1 MSVPEPIVAI
11 SADGPDLDPA
21 VHGAKAVGLQRLMRL
36 GLPVPP
42 AVVVPIASA
51 RAIAADETAGRDEL
65 RAAVRT
71 LGGPGDRLAARSGAA
86 ISLPGAFETLL
97 DVLPSV
103 VDAAVVT
110 VVESTRGLRVETIAR
125 ALGHDRVPETAVVI
139 QRQVDA
145 TADERSGAGAA
156 SSRHPVTGE
165 PGVTGSFVWQVKG
178 DAVMAATT
186 PVLALDAMLE
196 RVPDAHA
203 RLVADLARLDA
214 ELDSA
219 VEVEFTVARG
229 ELSYLQLRTFE
240 VTTDA
245 AELPAGSLVI
255 AEGQPASAG
264 VGRGRVH
271 VDVDDALDA
280 VDRGEPVILVLETSS
295 PSDMT
300 AMVRSAA
307 VLTIMGGRE
316 SHAAVVTRGAGVP
329 AVLAVQGLTI
339 GADHIVLG
347 ERRVDVGEE
356 LMVDGTTGR
365 IARPPVDG

>member
-1 MSVPEPIVAI
+1 MSLPEPIVAV

-21 VHGAKAVGLQRLMRL
+21 VHGAKAVGLQRLLRL

-42 AVVVPIASA
+42 ALVVPIASA
-51 RAIAADETAGRDEL
+51 RAIAADPRVGRDEL
-65 RAAVRT
+65 RAAVRG
-71 LGGPGDRLAARSGAA
+71 LGGPGDRLAVRSGAA
-86 ISLPGAFETLL
+86 VSLPGAFETLL

-125 ALGHDRVPETAVVI
+125 ALGHDRVPETAVI
-139 QRQVDA
+139 MQRQVDA

-165 PGVTGSFVWQVKG
+165 PGATGSFVWQVKG

-186 PVLALDAMLE
+186 PVVALDDMAAG
-196 RVPDAHA
+196 VPDAHA
-203 RLVADLARLDA
+203 RLVAALDRLDF
-214 ELDSA
+214 ELGTA
-219 VEVEFTVARG
+219 VELEFTVERG
-229 ELSYLQLRTFE
+229 ELWYLQLRTFT
-240 VTTDA
+240 VTQDL
-245 AELPAGSLVI
+245 AELPAGARVI
-255 AEGQPASAG
+255 ADGQPASAG

-280 VDRGEPVILVLETSS
+280 VDRGEPVVLVLETSA

-307 VLTIMGGRE
+307 VLTVLGGRE
-316 SHAAVVTRGAGVP
+316 SHAAVVARGAGVP
-329 AVLAVQGLTI
+329 AVLAVQGLHI
-339 GADHIVLG
+339 ADDHIRLG
-347 ERRVDVGEE
+347 DHRVDVGDE
-356 LMVDGTTGR
+356 LVVDGTTGR
-365 IARPPVDG
+365 IARPATD

>member
-1 MSVPEPIVAI
+1 MTLPEAIVAVT
-11 SADGPDLDPA
+11 ADGPDLDPA
-21 VHGAKAVGLQRLMRL
+21 VYGAKAVGLQRLMRL

-42 AVVVPIASA
+42 ALVVPVASA
-51 RAIAADETAGRDEL
+51 RAIATDQTAGRDEL

-71 LGGPGDRLAARSGAA
+71 LGGPGDRLAVRSGAA
-86 ISLPGAFETLL
+86 VSLPGAFETLL

-145 TADERSGAGAA
+145 TADARSGAGAA

-165 PGVTGSFVWQVKG
+165 PGATGSYVWQVRG

-186 PVLALDAMLE
+186 PVLALDAMSE
-196 RVPDAHA
+196 RAPEAYA
-203 RLVADLARLDA
+203 RLLADLQRLDA

-219 VEVEFTVARG
+219 VEVEFTVESG
-229 ELSYLQLRTFE
+229 EIAYLQLRTFE
-240 VTTDA
+240 VTTDT

-264 VGRGRVH
+264 VGRGRVF

-280 VDRGEPVILVLETSS
+280 GDRGEPVVLVLETSA
-295 PSDMT
+295 PADMT

-329 AVLAVQGLTI
+329 AVLAVQGLQI
-339 GADHIVLG
+339 AGDHILLG
-347 ERRVDVGEE
+347 DRRIEVGEE
-356 LMVDGTTGR
+356 LVVDGTTGR
-365 IARPPVDG
+365 IARPPLGD